1 METNTDYLVLV
12 NKEHEVPENWLDS
25 ITLCSATKSTGE
37 EIFVEEKT
45 LEQYYKLRRALVSE
59 NGIHILLTGA
69 YRSMEYQVK
78 LSNRLEKKHGPQYVK
93 DYVATPGYS
102 EHHTGLAIDICLLIG
117 DRIVNQRDELFKN
130 KEIFDKI
137 HQRLSG
143 FGFILRY
150 PEGKEDVTGYQ
161 YEPWHIRFVGEVAKE
176 IYLQGLT
183 LEEYLEKVSK

>member
-1 METNTDYLVLV
+1 MKTDYLVLV
-12 NKEHEVPENWLDS
+12 NKEHQVPENWLES
-25 ITLCSATKSTGE
+25 IRLCSATKSTGE

-45 LEQYYKLRRALVSE
+45 LKQYYELRKSLVSD
-59 NGIHILLTGA
+59 GIHILLTGA
-69 YRSMEYQVK
+69 YRSTEYQK
-78 LSNRLEKKHGPQYVK
+78 QLSIRLEKKHGLQYVK
-93 DYVATPGYS
+93 DYVATPGFS

-117 DRIVNQRDELFKN
+117 DRIVNQRDDLFNN
-130 KEIFDKI
+130 KEIFAKI
-137 HQRLSG
+137 HQRLAD

-161 YEPWHIRFVGEVAKE
+161 YEPWHIRFVGKEVAKE

>member
-1 METNTDYLVLV
+1 MKTDYLVLV
-12 NKEHEVPENWLDS
+12 NKGHPVPKNWLET

-45 LEQYYKLRRALVSE
+45 LQQYYELRKALVVSD
-59 NGIHILLTGA
+59 GIHVLLTGA

-78 LSNRLEKKHGPQYVK
+78 LSNRLEKKHGLQYVK

-137 HQRLSG
+137 HQRLSE

-150 PEGKEDVTGYQ
+150 PEGKECITGYK

-183 LEEYLEKVSK
+183 LEEYLEKV